1 MFCLSRAV
9 VVLNEVFCSVRLPLF
24 WNFAQRQQTFVRAFL
39 LVFVGVL
46 RLLSSSAPS
55 LGHRRQKP
63 TQGPDHHVISRVKFP
78 SHSAFLSL
86 PFRIILGL
94 FYYSVQ
100 YFQWYLMAGI
110 HKSTFILS
118 FWKRKPPNLH
128 LMYKLINYAM
138 LF

>member
-24 WNFAQRQQTFVRAFL
+24 WTFAQRQQTFVRAFL
-39 LVFVGVL
+39 FVFVGVL

-78 SHSAFLSL
+78 SHSAFVSL

-94 FYYSVQ
+94 FYYKCPVFSVVLNGRNPQ
-100 YFQWYLMAGI
+100 KYIYSIFLEKEAP
-110 HKSTFILS
+110 KFTF
-118 FWKRKPPNLH
+118 NV
-128 LMYKLINYAM
+128 
-138 LF
+138 